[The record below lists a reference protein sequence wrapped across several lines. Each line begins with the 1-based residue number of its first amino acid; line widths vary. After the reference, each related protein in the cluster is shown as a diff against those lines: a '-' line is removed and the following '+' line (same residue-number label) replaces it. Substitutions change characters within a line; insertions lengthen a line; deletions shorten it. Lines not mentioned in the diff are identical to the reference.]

1 MELRETS
8 SLPEDKPPINFI
20 NFGCWNKYG
29 CKEKTGW
36 FHVSNLIETLAD
48 DVDFIIVNGD
58 NYYQDKNKDKETKDK
73 TINNDDLTNGFKCL
87 IKSSKYK
94 EIFLLMGNHDI
105 EPALD
110 CQTIEQEK
118 TSIDKTPKIHFP
130 DNLTMFKEL
139 HEQDTLIIMIDSNI
153 YTNENLSC
161 YKKIIEDLPQDDNKI
176 KGFLQEK
183 QLRLI
188 EDQLKEK
195 KFTNI
200 IICAHHP
207 LIGFKNQIIKKGKI
221 KGGID
226 TYQRELYEL
235 LYNTIRP
242 HASNFFYLC
251 SDIHNYQKGI
261 VTIKNT
267 DSTDST
273 GSTDS
278 TENMVIH
285 QYISGTGGAD
295 LDDDY
300 NGNYTEN
307 FIDDANFNAA
317 AKVSNAN
324 LTIENI
330 SIDYEILEHHS
341 QHGIMMVNIKD
352 KDIKFTFKKIEPSI
366 KGGIKKK
373 NYSYFPEKKSKTRK
387 YIKTRGSKNKNKN
400 KKTTKIYKY

>member
-1 MELRETS
+1 MELRE
-8 SLPEDKPPINFI
+8 PKNIKFI

-36 FHVSNLIETLAD
+36 FHVSNLIETLSD
-48 DVDFIIVNGD
+48 NVDFIIVNGD
-58 NYYQDKNKDKETKDK
+58 NYYQNKNKDKETKVK

-118 TSIDKTPKIHFP
+118 TSIVETATFHFP

-139 HEQDTLIIMIDSNI
+139 HQQDTLIIMIDSNV

-183 QLRLI
+183 QLTLI
-188 EDQLKEK
+188 KAQLFKK

-207 LIGFKNQIIKKGKI
+207 LIGFKNQIMKKGKI

-267 DSTDST
+267 GST
-273 GSTDS
+273 GSTGS
-278 TENMVIH
+278 TGNMVIH

-300 NGNYTEN
+300 NDNYTEN
-307 FIDDANFNAA
+307 FIDEANFIAA
-317 AKVSNAN
+317 ANVSNAN

-330 SIDYEILEHHS
+330 SIDYKILEHHS

-352 KDIKFTFKKIEPSI
+352 KHIIFTFKKIEQSI

-373 NYSYFPEKKSKTRK
+373 NYYYFPEKKSKTRK
-387 YIKTRGSKNKNKN
+387 YIKTRVSKNKNKN